1 MGIFGKAYFGRK
13 VEEGKNKL
21 AVLNALGNKLL
32 NCIFSVV
39 KQGTKWEAEISKV
52 KETPLLKDSPH
63 KPPPPPPNHNPHL
76 QKLCRVDGLTFIQG
90 LQPLGKM
97 RSAVCNT
104 DFVAKPF

>member
-63 KPPPPPPNHNPHL
+63 KPPPSTTQPQPSPSEIVPGGWPDIYSRSPAAGQNEE
-76 QKLCRVDGLTFIQG
+76 CG
-90 LQPLGKM
+90 LQY
-97 RSAVCNT
+97 
-104 DFVAKPF
+104 